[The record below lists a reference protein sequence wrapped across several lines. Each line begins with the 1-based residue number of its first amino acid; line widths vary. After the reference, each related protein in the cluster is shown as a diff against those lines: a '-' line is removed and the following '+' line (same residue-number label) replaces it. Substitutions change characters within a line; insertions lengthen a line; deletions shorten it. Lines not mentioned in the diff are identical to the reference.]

1 MIILFIHL
9 EYIQI
14 DLLLSAAAR
23 LGHDAVLF
31 FFLEFFNLTYCLS
44 FFSFLFISK
53 HLSLVE
59 LD

>member
-14 DLLLSAAAR
+14 DLLLSAAGR

-31 FFLEFFNLTYCLS
+31 LKFLNLTYCLS
-44 FFSFLFISK
+44 FFFIFI
-53 HLSLVE
+53 
-59 LD
+59 